1 MRARPIRTSG
11 FLVGCFI
18 LLATP
23 ASGLSVVNA
32 IADPSFE
39 VLNDAW
45 QSWNASTGAGD
56 GYVPHLIQAHS
67 GLKWARF
74 GGNGYLEQ
82 TLATPVPA
90 GWATELSLFSTAW
103 LPDATIPLGLR
114 VTLGYATGLPTS
126 GEVLVNTIDEW
137 TPFDFTSIIDPTRDI
152 TSVRLDHL
160 TTGYLLVDDIALL
173 YRPVPEPASALLVG
187 LGLAVLGKRRRVAD
201 R

>member
-1 MRARPIRTSG
+1 M
-11 FLVGCFI
+11 
-18 LLATP
+18 
-23 ASGLSVVNA
+23 
-32 IADPSFE
+32 
-39 VLNDAW
+39 
-45 QSWNASTGAGD
+45 
-56 GYVPHLIQAHS
+56 
-67 GLKWARF
+67 
-74 GGNGYLEQ
+74 
-82 TLATPVPA
+82 
-90 GWATELSLFSTAW
+90 
-103 LPDATIPLGLR
+103 
-114 VTLGYATGLPTS
+114 TLGYATGLPTS